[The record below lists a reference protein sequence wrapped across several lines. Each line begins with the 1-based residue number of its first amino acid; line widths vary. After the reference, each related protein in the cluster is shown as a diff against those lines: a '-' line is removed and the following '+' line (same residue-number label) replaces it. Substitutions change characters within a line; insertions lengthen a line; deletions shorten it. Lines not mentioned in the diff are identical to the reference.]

1 MASLHGCVGAA
12 SMTGESTRSWS
23 VRRIVPRKGTIGL
36 FAGLALFSSPA
47 QADRFDALREQIRAK
62 LSQERIP
69 SISVAVALGGKV
81 VWEEGFGWANIEAQI
96 PATEHTIY
104 SIASVSKPITATA
117 LMMLVERKQVGL
129 DRPVNAYLPAPGL
142 VAHVGDARDATV
154 RRIANHS
161 AGLPTGYQY
170 FYEDEA
176 LVRPSPKENIL
187 RYGHIMNVPGQL
199 HEYSNFGFGLLEY
212 VIEGISKQ
220 KYDQFMVS
228 EVFQKIGMNETAIN
242 RYPRFGQK
250 VAVRYQE
257 YGVPLPFYD
266 TGHIAASSVYSSAHD
281 LIKFSMMHL
290 GHGVAPYSPILS
302 QPSIK
307 EMQKPTMFARDAE
320 GGGKIS
326 YGIGWQI
333 HQGNYL
339 NTGLDSLVV
348 RHSGAMPGVRAL
360 VSMIPDRDLAIVI
373 LANKYSSTLQEIER
387 SIIESLSPSPGHISA
402 LVTNLPKELIGHW
415 RGQIETYSGRQAV
428 DMKVGPQGVTIDG
441 AGTVAPFSTSD
452 FAIEKDGAL
461 VVNDIPGNIKTADA
475 QLHPHRVKFTLRLR
489 GDRLVGSANAVAKPL
504 PDRSGGSL
512 PYWLELEKL
521 SDQ

>member
-1 MASLHGCVGAA
+1 MASQRGCVGAA
-12 SMTGESTRSWS
+12 SVTGASSRSWS
-23 VRRIVPRKGTIGL
+23 VRRGCSRNGIIALCVGW
-36 FAGLALFSSPA
+36 ALFSSPA
-47 QADRFDALREQIRAK
+47 HADRFDALRDQIRAK

-81 VWEEGFGWANIEAQI
+81 VWEEGFGWADIEAQI

-117 LMMLVERKQVGL
+117 LMMLVERKQIDL

-142 VAHVGDARDATV
+142 VAHVGDVRDATV

-176 LVRPSPKENIL
+176 LVRPGPKETIF
-187 RYGHIMNVPGQL
+187 RYGHIMNVPGQS

-212 VIEGISKQ
+212 VIEGTSKQ
-220 KYDQFMVS
+220 KYDQFMVT
-228 EVFQKIGMNETAIN
+228 ELFRKIGMNETGIN
-242 RYPRFGQK
+242 RYPRFGRQ

-266 TGHIAASSVYSSAHD
+266 TGHIASSSVFSSAHD
-281 LIKFSMMHL
+281 LIEFSMMHL
-290 GHGVAPYSPILS
+290 GHGVGPHSPILS
-302 QPSIK
+302 QSSIK
-307 EMQKPTMFARDAE
+307 EMQKPTIFARDAE

-339 NTGLDSLVV
+339 NTGLDSPVV

-387 SIIESLSPSPGHISA
+387 SIIETLVPNPEHISA
-402 LVTNLPKELIGHW
+402 IVGKLPKELIGHW
-415 RGQIETYSGRQAV
+415 RGYIETYSGRQAV
-428 DMKVGPQGVTIDG
+428 DMKIGPQGILING
-441 AGTVAPFSTSD
+441 AGADAPFSTND
-452 FAIEKDGAL
+452 FKIEKDAAL
-461 VVNDIPGNIKTADA
+461 VLSGIPGNIKTADA
-475 QLHPHRVKFTLRLR
+475 QLYPHQVKFTLRLR
-489 GDRLVGSANAVAKPL
+489 GDRLVGSANVVAMPL
-504 PDRSGGSL
+504 PDRSSGSL
-512 PYWLELEKL
+512 PYWLELERYPEE
-521 SDQ
+521 